1 MPLLI
6 RIPGNDWAPT
16 PEEPSFHPS
25 DAVALSLELSKLGI
39 DLIDVSSA
47 GLLSTQKIISGPGYQ
62 APFARAV
69 KEALKDTNSNVV
81 VSTVG
86 MITSGKQAE
95 ELLQDGSADAVM
107 VARAFLKDPGLVWS
121 WAAELG
127 VEVRVAEQIGW
138 GFGQRPDGGVKGG
151 KAPAARG

>member
-6 RIPGNDWAPT
+6 RIPGNDWAST
-16 PEEPSFHPS
+16 DSEPSFHPS
-25 DAVALSLELSKLGI
+25 DAVALSIELSKLGV

-47 GLLSTQKIISGPGYQ
+47 GLLSTQKIVSGPGYQ
-62 APFARAV
+62 APFAKAV
-69 KEALKDTNSNVV
+69 KEALKDTNVV

-86 MITSGKQAE
+86 MITSGEQAE
-95 ELLQDGSADAVM
+95 DLLQDGSADAVM

-138 GFGQRPDGGVKGG
+138 GFGQRPTGGVKAG
-151 KAPAARG
+151 KAAAARG